1 MEIASICSGS
11 SGNCILVKSGDTN
24 ILVDVGIS
32 NKRIEEGLDFFDTLP
47 NEIDAILITHEHSDH
62 IKGLGV
68 YLRAHP
74 TSVYATKETIDNI
87 LNSSSTGE
95 VDEELFEEIDAD
107 ETFFVGDFK
116 INSIST
122 SHDASDSVCYRFEDG
137 DKCCAVVTDLGTYED
152 SLVEKLQDLDA
163 ILVEANHDLKM
174 LEVGPYPYP
183 LKMRIWSDEGHLSN
197 EACGQLLSEIIS
209 DKMQYIILGHLSK
222 DNNYPELAFET
233 VRNELMFNDIDL
245 NEMEIEIKVAS
256 RDCPSCNITI

>member
-32 NKRIEEGLDFFDTLP
+32 NKRIEEGLDFFNTLP
-47 NEIDAILITHEHSDH
+47 HEIDALLITHEHSDH

-68 YLRAHP
+68 FLRAHP
-74 TSVYATKETIDNI
+74 VSVYATKGTIDGI
-87 LNSSSTGE
+87 LNSSSQGE
-95 VDEELFEEIDAD
+95 INTELFEEIVPGED
-107 ETFFVGDFK
+107 FYVGDVK
-116 INSIST
+116 VNAIST
-122 SHDASDSVCYRFEDG
+122 SHDTPDSVCYRFEDG
-137 DKCCAVVTDLGTYED
+137 NKACAIVTDLGTYEND
-152 SLVEKLQDLDA
+152 LVDALQDLDA
-163 ILVEANHDLKM
+163 ILIEANHDLKM

-233 VRNELMFNDIDL
+233 VRNELMFNDIDP
-245 NEMEIEIKVAS
+245 NEMEIEITVAS
-256 RDCPSCNITI
+256 RDCPSCNIKI

>member
-32 NKRIEEGLDFFDTLP
+32 NKRVEEGLDFFETSP
-47 NEIDAILITHEHSDH
+47 NEIDAILVTHEHSDH
-62 IKGLGV
+62 IKGIGV
-68 YLRAHP
+68 FLRTHP
-74 TSVYATKETIDNI
+74 VSVYATKGTIDEI
-87 LNSSSTGE
+87 LNASSTGE
-95 VDEELFEEIDAD
+95 VDKELFEEIDSD
-107 ETFFVGDFK
+107 EEFFVGDLK

-122 SHDASDSVCYRFEDG
+122 SHDASDSVCYRFDDG
-137 DKCCAVVTDLGTYED
+137 EKSCAIVTDLGYYHDELVD
-152 SLVEKLQDLDA
+152 SLQDLDA
-163 ILVEANHDLKM
+163 ILVEANHNKEM

-183 LKMRIWSDEGHLSN
+183 LKRRILSDEGHLSN

-245 NEMEIEIKVAS
+245 NDLGIEIRVAK
-256 RDCPSCNITI
+256 RDCPSCDIII

>member
-32 NKRIEEGLDFFDTLP
+32 NKRVEEGLDFFETSP
-47 NEIDAILITHEHSDH
+47 NEIDAILVTHEHSDH
-62 IKGLGV
+62 IKGIGV
-68 YLRAHP
+68 FLRAHP
-74 TSVYATKETIDNI
+74 VSVYATKGTIDEI
-87 LNSSSTGE
+87 LNASSTGE
-95 VDEELFEEIDAD
+95 VDKDLFEEIDSD
-107 ETFFVGDFK
+107 EEFFVGDLK

-122 SHDASDSVCYRFEDG
+122 SHDASDSVCYRFDDG
-137 DKCCAVVTDLGTYED
+137 EKSCAIVTDLGYYHNELVD
-152 SLVEKLQDLDA
+152 SLQDLDA
-163 ILVEANHDLKM
+163 ILVEANHNKEM

-183 LKMRIWSDEGHLSN
+183 LKRRILSDEGHLSN

-233 VRNELMFNDIDL
+233 VRSELMFNDIDL
-245 NEMEIEIKVAS
+245 NDMGIEIRVAK
-256 RDCPSCNITI
+256 RDCPSCDIIL

>member
-32 NKRIEEGLDFFDTLP
+32 NKRVEEGLDFFETSP
-47 NEIDAILITHEHSDH
+47 NEIDAILVTHEHSDH
-62 IKGLGV
+62 IKGIGV
-68 YLRAHP
+68 FLRAHP
-74 TSVYATKETIDNI
+74 VSVYATKGTIDEI
-87 LNSSSTGE
+87 LNASSTGE
-95 VDEELFEEIDAD
+95 VDKELFEEIDSN
-107 ETFFVGDFK
+107 EEFFVGDLK

-122 SHDASDSVCYRFEDG
+122 SHDASDSVCYRFDDG
-137 DKCCAVVTDLGTYED
+137 EKSCAIVTDLGYYHDELVD
-152 SLVEKLQDLDA
+152 SLQNLDA
-163 ILVEANHDLKM
+163 ILVEANHNKEM

-183 LKMRIWSDEGHLSN
+183 LKRRILSDEGHLSN

-245 NEMEIEIKVAS
+245 NDLGIEIRVAK
-256 RDCPSCNITI
+256 RDCPSCDIKI

>member
-32 NKRIEEGLDFFDTLP
+32 NKRVEEGLDFFETSP
-47 NEIDAILITHEHSDH
+47 NEIDAILVTHEHSDH
-62 IKGLGV
+62 IKGIGV
-68 YLRAHP
+68 FLRAHP
-74 TSVYATKETIDNI
+74 VSVYATKGTIDEI
-87 LNSSSTGE
+87 LNASSTGE
-95 VDEELFEEIDAD
+95 VDKELFEEIDSD
-107 ETFFVGDFK
+107 EEFFVGDLK

-122 SHDASDSVCYRFEDG
+122 SHDASDSVCYRFDDG
-137 DKCCAVVTDLGTYED
+137 EKSCAIVTDLGYYHDELVD
-152 SLVEKLQDLDA
+152 SLQDLDA
-163 ILVEANHDLKM
+163 ILVEANHNKEM

-183 LKMRIWSDEGHLSN
+183 LKRRILSDEGHLSN

-245 NEMEIEIKVAS
+245 NDLGIEIRVAK
-256 RDCPSCNITI
+256 RDCPSCDIII

>member
-32 NKRIEEGLDFFDTLP
+32 NKRIEEGLNHFNTMP
-47 NEIDAILITHEHSDH
+47 NEVDALLITHEHSDH

-68 YLRAHP
+68 FLRAHP
-74 TSVYATKETIDNI
+74 VSVFATKGTIEGI
-87 LNSSSTGE
+87 LNSPSQGE
-95 VDEELFEEIDAD
+95 IDNELFEEIVPG
-107 ETFFVGDFK
+107 EEFVVGDVT
-116 INSIST
+116 IHPIST
-122 SHDASDSVCYRFEDG
+122 IHDTSDSVCYRFEDE
-137 DKCCAVVTDLGTYED
+137 DKSCAIVTDLGTYQD
-152 SLVEKLQDLDA
+152 DLVDALQDLDA
-163 ILVEANHDLKM
+163 ILIEANHDLKM

-197 EACGQLLSEIIS
+197 EACGQLLSEIIT

-233 VRNELMFNDIDL
+233 VRNELMFNDIDP
-245 NEMEIEIKVAS
+245 NKMNIEITVAS
-256 RDCPSCNITI
+256 RDCPSCNIKI

>member
-32 NKRIEEGLDFFDTLP
+32 NKRIEEGLDFFGTLP
-47 NEIDAILITHEHSDH
+47 NEIDALLITHEHSDH

-68 YLRAHP
+68 FLRAHP
-74 TSVYATKETIDNI
+74 VSVFATQGTINGI
-87 LNSSSTGE
+87 MNCSTQGE
-95 VDEELFEEIDAD
+95 INPELFEEIVPG
-107 ETFFVGDFK
+107 EEFTVGELT
-116 INSIST
+116 INAIST
-122 SHDASDSVCYRFEDG
+122 SHDTPDSVCYRFEDG
-137 DKCCAVVTDLGTYED
+137 EKSCAIVTDLGTYQD
-152 SLVEKLQDLDA
+152 DLVDALQELDA
-163 ILVEANHDLKM
+163 ILIEANHDLKM

-183 LKMRIWSDEGHLSN
+183 LKMRIWGDEGHLSN

-233 VRNELMFNDIDL
+233 VRNELMFNEIDP
-245 NEMEIEIKVAS
+245 NDMGIEIRVAK
-256 RDCPSCNITI
+256 RDCPSCNIKI

>member
-32 NKRIEEGLDFFDTLP
+32 NKR
-47 NEIDAILITHEHSDH
+47 EIDAILVTHEHSDH
-62 IKGLGV
+62 IKGIGV
-68 YLRAHP
+68 FLRAHP
-74 TSVYATKETIDNI
+74 VSVYATKGTIDEI
-87 LNSSSTGE
+87 LNASSTGE
-95 VDEELFEEIDAD
+95 VDKELFEEIDSD
-107 ETFFVGDFK
+107 EEFFVGDLK

-122 SHDASDSVCYRFEDG
+122 SHDASDSVCYRFDDG
-137 DKCCAVVTDLGTYED
+137 EKSCAIVTDLGYYHDELVD
-152 SLVEKLQDLDA
+152 SLQDLDA
-163 ILVEANHDLKM
+163 ILVEANHNKEM
-174 LEVGPYPYP
+174 LEVGPYPYL
-183 LKMRIWSDEGHLSN
+183 LKRRILSDEGHLSN

-245 NEMEIEIKVAS
+245 NDLGIEIRVAK
-256 RDCPSCNITI
+256 RDCPSCDIII

>member
-32 NKRIEEGLDFFDTLP
+32 NKRVEEGLDFFETSP
-47 NEIDAILITHEHSDH
+47 NEIDAILVTHEHSDH
-62 IKGLGV
+62 IKGIGV
-68 YLRAHP
+68 FLRAHP
-74 TSVYATKETIDNI
+74 VSVYATKGTIDEI
-87 LNSSSTGE
+87 LNASSTGE
-95 VDEELFEEIDAD
+95 VDKDLFEEIDSD
-107 ETFFVGDFK
+107 EEFFVGDLK

-122 SHDASDSVCYRFEDG
+122 SHDASDSVCYRFDDG
-137 DKCCAVVTDLGTYED
+137 EKSCAIVTDLGYYHNELVD
-152 SLVEKLQDLDA
+152 SLQDLDA
-163 ILVEANHDLKM
+163 ILVEANHNKEM

-183 LKMRIWSDEGHLSN
+183 LKRRILSDEGHLSN

-245 NEMEIEIKVAS
+245 NDLGIEIRVAK
-256 RDCPSCNITI
+256 RDCPSCDIKI

>member
-32 NKRIEEGLDFFDTLP
+32 NKRVEEGLDFFETSP
-47 NEIDAILITHEHSDH
+47 NEIDAILVTHEHSDH
-62 IKGLGV
+62 IKGIGV
-68 YLRAHP
+68 FLRAHP
-74 TSVYATKETIDNI
+74 VSVYATKGTIDEI
-87 LNSSSTGE
+87 LNASSTGE
-95 VDEELFEEIDAD
+95 VDKELFEEIDSN
-107 ETFFVGDFK
+107 EEFFVGDLK

-122 SHDASDSVCYRFEDG
+122 SHDASDSVCYRFDDG
-137 DKCCAVVTDLGTYED
+137 EKSCAIVTDLGYYHDELVD
-152 SLVEKLQDLDA
+152 SLQDLDA
-163 ILVEANHDLKM
+163 ILVEANHNKEM

-183 LKMRIWSDEGHLSN
+183 LKRRILSDEGHLSN

-245 NEMEIEIKVAS
+245 NDLGIEIRVAK
-256 RDCPSCNITI
+256 RDCPSCDIII

>member
-1 MEIASICSGS
+1 MELASICSGS

-32 NKRIEEGLDFFDTLP
+32 NKRVEEGLDFFETSP
-47 NEIDAILITHEHSDH
+47 NEIDAILVTHEHSDH
-62 IKGLGV
+62 IKGIGV
-68 YLRAHP
+68 FLRAHP
-74 TSVYATKETIDNI
+74 VSVYATKGTIDEI
-87 LNSSSTGE
+87 LNASSTGE
-95 VDEELFEEIDAD
+95 VDKELFEEIDSD
-107 ETFFVGDFK
+107 EEFFVGDLK

-122 SHDASDSVCYRFEDG
+122 SHDASDSVCYRFDDG
-137 DKCCAVVTDLGTYED
+137 EKSCAIVTDLGYYHDELVD
-152 SLVEKLQDLDA
+152 SLQDLDA
-163 ILVEANHDLKM
+163 ILVEANHNKEM

-183 LKMRIWSDEGHLSN
+183 LKRRILSDEGHLSN

-245 NEMEIEIKVAS
+245 NDLGIEIRVAK
-256 RDCPSCNITI
+256 RDCPSCDIII

>member
-11 SGNCILVKSGDTN
+11 SGNCILVKSDNTN

-32 NKRIEEGLDFFDTLP
+32 NKRIEEGLDFFGTSP

-62 IKGLGV
+62 IKGIGV
-68 YLRAHP
+68 FLRAHP
-74 TSVYATKETIDNI
+74 VSVYATKGTIDEI
-87 LNSSSTGE
+87 LNASSTGE
-95 VDEELFEEIDAD
+95 VDKDLFEEIDSD
-107 ETFFVGDFK
+107 EEFFVGDLK

-122 SHDASDSVCYRFEDG
+122 SHDASDSVCYRFNDG
-137 DKCCAVVTDLGTYED
+137 EKACAIVTDLGYYHDE
-152 SLVEKLQDLDA
+152 LVDALQGLDA
-163 ILVEANHDLKM
+163 ILVEANHNKEM

-183 LKMRIWSDEGHLSN
+183 LKRRILSDEGHLSN

-245 NEMEIEIKVAS
+245 NDLGIEIRVAK
-256 RDCPSCNITI
+256 RDCPSCNIII